1 MGPIF
6 ILKAPEDIL
15 PHQRIYF
22 EAFNLRKA
30 SPSRK
35 RGSLTSPCEVAETG

>member
-1 MGPIF
+1 MPVF

-15 PHQRIYF
+15 LHQRIYF

-35 RGSLTSPCEVAETG
+35 RGSLPLPCEVAETG